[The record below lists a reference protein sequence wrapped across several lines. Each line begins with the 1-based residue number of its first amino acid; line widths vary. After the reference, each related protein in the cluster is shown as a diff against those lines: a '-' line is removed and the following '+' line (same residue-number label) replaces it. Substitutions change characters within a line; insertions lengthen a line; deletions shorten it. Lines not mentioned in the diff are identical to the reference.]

1 MERRAMRRS
10 GSGCRIACLAG
21 GVAAAVLFTAC
32 GGGNGS
38 CGGGACGGNLVGT
51 WTITNIC
58 SAPPSSSTGT
68 CTTATDTS
76 RLKETGTITFNAD
89 QTYSINVTIGG
100 SVNETIPTSC
110 LGITCAEES
119 ALLSQSTLYSS
130 AVCTTVGDNCSCQ
143 LVYAGQTLAGTG
155 TYVIQGTSVTITTTG
170 SSSGSTDNYCVIGST
185 MTLSSM
191 PMPGMTGGSSI
202 TLTRR

>member
-1 MERRAMRRS
+1 
-10 GSGCRIACLAG
+10 LAG
-21 GVAAAVLFTAC
+21 GLAAALFLAGC

-58 SAPPSSSTGT
+58 SASPSSSTGT
-68 CTTATDTS
+68 CATSTDTS

-89 QTYSINVTIGG
+89 QTYAVNVTIGG
-100 SVNETIPTSC
+100 SVNETIPTTC
-110 LGITCAEES
+110 LGLTCDQEG

-130 AVCTTVGDNCSCQ
+130 AICTTVGANCSCQ
-143 LVYAGQTLAGTG
+143 LVYAGQTLAETG
-155 TYVIQGTSVTITTTG
+155 TYVTSGTSVTITTTG

-191 PMPGMTGGSSI
+191 LMPGMTGGSSV